1 MTVLF
6 LIITIILFVG
16 IDWIVRSLKAGRAMP
31 LAPIAPRAVQPGLQT
46 AMPVRTPQGIFF
58 ARSHTW
64 LNLFPSGKVRLGLD
78 DFVGRM
84 LDRPEII
91 FLKREGEHV
100 KRGEPILVLL
110 EGSRSLTVRAP
121 LDGVVLTRNEELARN
136 PSLLK
141 EHLFSDGWAYAM
153 KPDRPV
159 DLREM
164 LFGEETRT
172 WMREEFRRLRD
183 VFAGVG
189 TDEKVVPALLQDG
202 GAPVADALKQM
213 DEQVWKRF
221 EESFLSIQ

>member
-16 IDWIVRSLKAGRAMP
+16 IDWIVRRIRAGRTVP
-31 LAPIAPRAVQPGLQT
+31 LAPMIPVADQPSLQT
-46 AMPVRTPQGIFF
+46 TTPIRTPQGIFF

-78 DFVGRM
+78 DFVGRL
-84 LDRPEII
+84 LDRPEIT

-141 EHLFSDGWAYAM
+141 EHLFSDGWVYAI
-153 KPDRPV
+153 KPDRPS

-164 LFGEETRT
+164 LFGEETRA
-172 WMREEFRRLRD
+172 WMRDEFLRLRD
-183 VFAGVG
+183 VFAGTG
-189 TDEKVVPALLQDG
+189 ADEKVIPALLQDG
-202 GAPVADALKQM
+202 GAPMAGALKQM